1 MIIGVGTD
9 LISVARIEEKILKL
23 GEKFINRIF
32 TKEEIKQ
39 ASQLQNKSNF
49 YAKRFAAKEAFSKA
63 IGLGIGRGINFL
75 DIEIRNDDL
84 GKPSVKIINNKESFL
99 NDHFAGKKLN
109 FHLSLSDEKNM
120 ALATVIIE
128 KI

>member
-9 LISVARIEEKILKL
+9 LISVARIEEKFLKL
-23 GEKFINRIF
+23 GEKFTNRIF
-32 TKEEIKQ
+32 TKKEIEQ
-39 ASQLQNKSNF
+39 ASKLKNKSNF

-63 IGLGIGRGINFL
+63 AGLGIGRGINFL
-75 DIEIRNDDL
+75 DIEISNNDL
-84 GKPSVKIINNKESFL
+84 GKPLIKVINNKESFL
-99 NDHFAGKKLN
+99 IKHFACEKLN

-120 ALATVIIE
+120 ALAMVIIE